1 MPQRKYIDNPENVEI
16 LSKADAVLREI
27 YMNIPEDQ
35 LQGVQ
40 MTVNADT
47 LLLITELLLAYAET
61 YEAFVP
67 PAPMC
72 ADCNTS
78 ITQH

>member
-1 MPQRKYIDNPENVEI
+1 MTQRKYIDNPENVEI
-16 LSKADAVLREI
+16 LSKADTALREI

-47 LLLITELLLAYAET
+47 LLLITELLLAYALQV
-61 YEAFVP
+61 A
-67 PAPMC
+67 
-72 ADCNTS
+72 
-78 ITQH
+78 

>member
-1 MPQRKYIDNPENVEI
+1 MTQRKYIDNSENVEI
-16 LSKADAVLREI
+16 LSKADTVLREI

-67 PAPMC
+67 PAPVC
-72 ADCNTS
+72 ADCHAS
-78 ITQH
+78 SARH

>member
-1 MPQRKYIDNPENVEI
+1 MTQRKYIDDTNNVGV
-16 LSKADAVLREI
+16 LAKADAALREI

-67 PAPMC
+67 PAPVC
-72 ADCNTS
+72 VDCNTS